1 MRVEREK
8 KIRSDEKFHELFI
21 SKRFWLETRDVRCYV
36 PKSPSLLSGLPG
48 EQSRYPL
55 LRLHMRM
62 CMMELVSDNCLVTPI
77 NKYYLCICL
86 QRIFPNYLQKKFFA
100 LVTPWFHCR
109 CSHSQTQIGRALF
122 SNVFEDLLAMI
133 CGGFADSPKLLVIRV
148 YGFSWGEDQET
159 RLPSRLHDRD
169 FGHILIHFFYTDVLY
184 SSLGPHMAI
193 WLQIN
198 VSIIRLNGV
207 PHSSGKPCEPM
218 IKLFHGSLP
227 PKRQPYKVTWK
238 GQRKEE

>member
-1 MRVEREK
+1 MCLVRQDAQTWPTVAYPWNSLFIILQSCFFSASSPIIGNDLYRRVSKLLASPQQLTQNKRRRIKRKKMRVEREK

-86 QRIFPNYLQKKFFA
+86 QRIFPNYLQK
-100 LVTPWFHCR
+100 
-109 CSHSQTQIGRALF
+109 
-122 SNVFEDLLAMI
+122 N
-133 CGGFADSPKLLVIRV
+133 
-148 YGFSWGEDQET
+148 
-159 RLPSRLHDRD
+159 
-169 FGHILIHFFYTDVLY
+169 
-184 SSLGPHMAI
+184 SSL
-193 WLQIN
+193 L
-198 VSIIRLNGV
+198 
-207 PHSSGKPCEPM
+207 
-218 IKLFHGSLP
+218 
-227 PKRQPYKVTWK
+227 
-238 GQRKEE
+238 